1 MVGEDQV
8 VDDVL
13 LLPGAPEADSQDL
26 ILEFP
31 SESEKPSIESSI
43 FTIDAA
49 PPIAPTGPKWVPS
62 PASSVNRWDV
72 WGARTRQLFGR
83 IAAASVVAWEIAI
96 RLLVSA
102 GVRFGSAAARLWRQM
117 RPFFGRI
124 AAASVV
130 AWEIASQLL
139 VSAGVRFGS
148 AAARLWAQRRPLFGR
163 IAAASVVAAKTASR
177 LLVSARASF
186 RAAGLMLR
194 QAPSPP
200 SAVNRWDVSGARMR
214 QLQKRASAA
223 AVVGVEA
230 ASRLLASARA
240 RFTTVVSTV
249 RLPDRGNHGHVTVA
263 PWLAIARRHAAL
275 IAVIAVPLVV
285 RLVGP
290 ASQSPGVGLPTL
302 AAVALPQGQ
311 WPMAASPVL
320 PGDGQSTRLRQPP
333 SAGQSL
339 DTLKPAPGGQLAA
352 SSRPVDPFRDDRSAI
367 QMTLS
372 GYRDAFSTLNVGAVT
387 AVWPT
392 VDVATLQR
400 QFARIDDQN
409 LEYEQCDIS
418 IADATATATCTG
430 VIESG
435 FRKGQRRLHSART
448 QWRFTLEK
456 KAKQWLIRTV
466 STERSGGTSAAAAG

>member
-1 MVGEDQV
+1 VKDCRASNDADRVDSGRLRARRVGVEIACASGIMVGEDQV

-83 IAAASVVAWEIAI
+83 IAAASVVAWEIA
-96 RLLVSA
+96 
-102 GVRFGSAAARLWRQM
+102 
-117 RPFFGRI
+117 
-124 AAASVV
+124 
-130 AWEIASQLL
+130 SQLL

-200 SAVNRWDVSGARMR
+200 SAVNRWDVLGARMR